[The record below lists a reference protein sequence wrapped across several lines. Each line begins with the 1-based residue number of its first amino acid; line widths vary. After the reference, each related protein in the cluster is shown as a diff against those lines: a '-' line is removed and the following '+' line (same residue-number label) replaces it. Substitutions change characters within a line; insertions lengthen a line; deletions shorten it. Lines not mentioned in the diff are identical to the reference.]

1 MRVAAW
7 APSEPASSPQYAVA
21 RLPRS
26 VVPGLPHF
34 VIHRGANG
42 QQPFVDDADRSAY
55 RLALAQAACEAGVA
69 VHGYGLYPAE
79 VRLLVTPSAPASLAA
94 MMQSIG
100 RRYVRAFNLR
110 HGRTGT
116 PWEGRF
122 RSTVID
128 ALDWFMPC
136 LQHAEGD
143 AAGNPSDGEPMPSV
157 AASWSSAGH
166 HLGLRI
172 DEVVSEHALFWALGN
187 TPFEREV
194 AYRRALTQ
202 TLPSATVERIR
213 SATLK
218 GWALGSPAFAQSM
231 GDLIGRRLEPLAR
244 GRPASKVPAATPRL
258 D

>member
-1 MRVAAW
+1 M
-7 APSEPASSPQYAVA
+7 A

-34 VIHRGANG
+34 VIHRGLNG
-42 QQPFVDDADRSAY
+42 QWVFVDDADRSTY
-55 RLALAQAACEAGVA
+55 RLALTQAARESGVA
-69 VHGYGLYPAE
+69 LHGYGLYPDE
-79 VRLLVTPSAPASLAA
+79 VRLLVTPPASASLAS

-110 HGRTGT
+110 YGRNGT

-128 ALDWFMPC
+128 APDWFMHC
-136 LQHAEGD
+136 LQYAEGGATAD
-143 AAGNPSDGEPMPSV
+143 PSDPDLMLNGDQL
-157 AASWSSAGH
+157 WSSAGH

-172 DEVVSEHALFWALGN
+172 DDGISEHALFWALGN

-194 AYRRALTQ
+194 AYRRVLAQ
-202 TLPSATVERIR
+202 TLPQGVIERIR

-218 GWALGSPAFAQSM
+218 GWALGSPAFAQSI
-231 GDLIGRRLEPLAR
+231 GALTGRRLEPLAR
-244 GRPASKVPAATPRL
+244 GRPASDSQIPSQRAS
-258 D
+258 

>member
-1 MRVAAW
+1 M
-7 APSEPASSPQYAVA
+7 A

-34 VIHRGANG
+34 LIHRGSNG
-42 QQPFVDDADRSAY
+42 QSSFLDDADRLAY
-55 RLALAQAACEAGVA
+55 RLALAQAAREAGVA
-69 VHGYGLYPAE
+69 VHGYGLYAPE
-79 VRLLVTPSAPASLAA
+79 VRLLVTPPASASLAA

-100 RRYVRAFNLR
+100 RRYVRTFNLR
-110 HGRTGT
+110 HGRAGT

-128 ALDWFMPC
+128 APDWFMPC
-136 LQHAEGD
+136 LQYAEGE
-143 AAGNPSDGEPMPSV
+143 AVANSGDGELTPTGDQT
-157 AASWSSAGH
+157 WSSAGH

-172 DEVVSEHALFWALGN
+172 DDVVSEHALFWALGN

-194 AYRRALTQ
+194 AYRRVLAQ
-202 TLPSATVERIR
+202 PLPPGTIDRIR

-218 GWALGSPAFAQSM
+218 GWALGGPAFAQSI
-231 GDLIGRRLEPLAR
+231 GALTGRRLEPLAR
-244 GRPASKVPAATPRL
+244 GRPALKVSAAVRQP

>member
-1 MRVAAW
+1 M
-7 APSEPASSPQYAVA
+7 A

-34 VIHRGANG
+34 VIHRGSNG
-42 QQPFVDDADRSAY
+42 QRVFVDDTDSLAY
-55 RLALAQAACEAGVA
+55 RLALTQAAREAGVA
-69 VHGYGLYPAE
+69 VHGYGLYAAE
-79 VRLLVTPSAPASLAA
+79 VRLLVTPPASASLAA

-110 HGRTGT
+110 HGRSGT

-128 ALDWFMPC
+128 APDWFMPC
-136 LQHAEGD
+136 LQYAEGAGTAHPDD
-143 AAGNPSDGEPMPSV
+143 AEPVSTGDQR
-157 AASWSSAGH
+157 WSSAGH

-172 DEVVSEHALFWALGN
+172 DDGVSEHALFWALGN

-194 AYRRALTQ
+194 AYRRMLAQALP
-202 TLPSATVERIR
+202 PSTVERIR

-218 GWALGSPAFAQSM
+218 GWALGSSAFAKSV
-231 GDLIGRRLEPLAR
+231 GALTGRRLEPLAR
-244 GRPASKVPAATPRL
+244 GRPALNSPLASRQSI
-258 D
+258 